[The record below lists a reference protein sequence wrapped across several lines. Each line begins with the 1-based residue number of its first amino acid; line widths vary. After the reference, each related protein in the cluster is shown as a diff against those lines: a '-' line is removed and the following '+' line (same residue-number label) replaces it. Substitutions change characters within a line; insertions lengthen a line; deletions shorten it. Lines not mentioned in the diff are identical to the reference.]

1 VDCDPDKEWRMD
13 PHHGGHHHGGG
24 THAMGTHNMAV
35 LGDRRIYLSHLPMF
49 MSPHDAQVIL
59 DVTFM
64 RDGKG
69 VDDVYRADRGAHP
82 SITFYTL
89 SPEEFAL
96 NELFAA
102 GTRARTQFK
111 STVFRGHLEK
121 GGNAIDLLT
130 DIDVRVNRVVHAHVF
145 EGMDK
150 LSTLS
155 HVLFGSED
163 RLFLAHLISKP
174 PDFDQILS
182 VRVTGDLPTAEA
194 LHRGPTVEVAGR
206 VNQVTNR
213 LKAGETVPAR
223 WHVVGAHEFHDVTLA
238 VVAELY
244 FEEGE
249 LSSSV
254 DSPKLFQQTTEEKK
268 AGFI

>member
-1 VDCDPDKEWRMD
+1 MD
-13 PHHGGHHHGGG
+13 PHHGGHDHGGG

-35 LGDRRIYLSHLPMF
+35 VGDRRIYLSHLPMF

-59 DVTFM
+59 DVTFA
-64 RDGKG
+64 RDGKS
-69 VDDVYRADRGAHP
+69 VDDVYRADRAAHA

-89 SPEEFAL
+89 SPEEFGL
-96 NELFAA
+96 DELFAA
-102 GTRARTQFK
+102 GTPVRTEFK
-111 STVFRGHLEK
+111 ATVFRGHLEK
-121 GGNAIDLLT
+121 GGGAIDLLT
-130 DIDVRVNRVVHAHVF
+130 DIDVHVNRVVHAHGF

-155 HVLFGSED
+155 HVLFGSTD
-163 RLFLAHLISKP
+163 GLFLAHLISKP

-182 VRVTGDLPTAEA
+182 VKVTGDLPTAEA
-194 LHRGPTVEVAGR
+194 LHRGPTVEVAR
-206 VNQVTNR
+206 RANRAANR
-213 LKAGETVPAR
+213 LKGGETVPAR
-223 WHVVGAHEFHDVTLA
+223 WHVAGAHDFHDVTLS

-249 LSSSV
+249 LSSPV